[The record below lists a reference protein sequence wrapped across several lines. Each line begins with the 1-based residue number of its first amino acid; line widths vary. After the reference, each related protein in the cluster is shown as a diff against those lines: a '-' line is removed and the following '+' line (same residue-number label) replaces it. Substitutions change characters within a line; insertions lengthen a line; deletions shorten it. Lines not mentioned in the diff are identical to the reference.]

1 MNQETYDILI
11 AKVRQNIER
20 IVSSKDKKYIVHVL
34 KIEREA
40 KLQYAMWS
48 EGLEKEFYRVAHGMY
63 ESALDMAEMA

>member
-1 MNQETYDILI
+1 MNQDTYDILV

-20 IVSSKDKKYIVHVL
+20 IVSSGDKKYIVHVL

-48 EGLEKEFYRVAHGMY
+48 EGLEKEFYQVAHKMY
-63 ESALDMAEMA
+63 KSALDTFQA